1 MSHSNSPKY
10 FTITTVCPYD
20 GTTNVLA
27 ICEDMDAV
35 MYRLKQCYT
44 SCGDEYRI
52 NCFHLTTASDAAEK
66 YTEQQVSRREYQ
78 QKEKVKDQL
87 YNAFKK
93 KDNESNTEL
102 DTSQQ
107 KETEA
112 DLKTPSY

>member
-1 MSHSNSPKY
+1 MSHPNSPKY

-52 NCFHLTTASDAAEK
+52 NCFHLSTASDEAKE
-66 YTEQQVSRREYQ
+66 YNEQQVNRVKYKKENAI
-78 QKEKVKDQL
+78 KEKL
-87 YNAFKK
+87 YNEFQEKN
-93 KDNESNTEL
+93 NESNSEL
-102 DTSQQ
+102 EVSQE
-107 KETEA
+107 KV
-112 DLKTPSY
+112 

>member
-52 NCFHLTTASDAAEK
+52 NCFHLTTAEDAAIK
-66 YTEQQVSRREYQ
+66 YNEQQVSRVKYKKENAIKEKLYEEYQ
-78 QKEKVKDQL
+78 EEKEK
-87 YNAFKK
+87 
-93 KDNESNTEL
+93 E
-102 DTSQQ
+102 
-107 KETEA
+107 
-112 DLKTPSY
+112 